1 MRAHVKSKIQMSELR
16 YLVTTYFKGVDEE
29 NLDLILRT
37 LHPDCVFS
45 VETHN
50 VCLTGHTDITDMF
63 LQLWS
68 NHASVLH
75 DQFHFVEGRAGR
87 EIAVRFQVTNKRLD
101 GTFVHKS
108 NCNFFTVREG
118 KFDSVRVY
126 MSGENTLNK

>member
-1 MRAHVKSKIQMSELR
+1 MPEHVKSKIQMSELR

-50 VCLTGHTDITDMF
+50 VCLTGHTEITDMF

-108 NCNFFTVREG
+108 NCNFFNVRGG

>member
-1 MRAHVKSKIQMSELR
+1 MSELR

-29 NLDLILRT
+29 NLALILRT
-37 LHPDCVFS
+37 LHPNCVFS

-50 VCLTGHTDITDMF
+50 VCLTGHTEITDMF

-118 KFDSVRVY
+118 KFESVRVY
-126 MSGENTLNK
+126 MSGENTLNKCTSNTGLSIF

>member
-16 YLVTTYFKGVDEE
+16 NLVTTYFKGADEE
-29 NLDLILRT
+29 NLDLILHT
-37 LHPDCVFS
+37 LHTDCVFS

-50 VCLTGHTDITDMF
+50 VCLTGHTEITDMF

-75 DQFHFVEGRAGR
+75 DQFYFVEGRAGR

>member
-1 MRAHVKSKIQMSELR
+1 MRAHVKSNIQMSELR
-16 YLVTTYFKGVDEE
+16 DLVTTYFKGVDEE

-37 LHPDCVFS
+37 LHTDCVFS

-50 VCLTGHTDITDMF
+50 VCLTGHTEITDMF

-108 NCNFFTVREG
+108 NCNFFTVRKG
-118 KFDSVRVY
+118 KFDSVRIY